1 VSSLRFFP
9 RLFWVA
15 IRARAQY
22 RADFIIGAATAVLAQ
37 LAALSFYWIIFT
49 NVPSLGGWSAPS
61 VLFLFGMTA
70 VVHSLSELFFNGIWL
85 LPMYVI
91 EGDLDRILLYPVH
104 NLIFLLMARPE
115 VHAFGN
121 LLSGSAMLG
130 SALYLVPPPV
140 AAYCLL
146 PLWIASGTLVY
157 TACLVL
163 IGCTSFFLIGPS
175 ASHLM
180 LGAHLLNASRYPV
193 SIYPKALQYV
203 LLLALPLCVS
213 AFVPGRW
220 LQGQGSLLGAMVAP
234 PLAAAVSVA
243 LATHVFSRAVGK
255 YQSTGS

>member
-1 VSSLRFFP
+1 MSSLRFFL

-22 RADFIIGAATAVLAQ
+22 RADLIIGATTAVLAQ
-37 LAALSFYWIIFT
+37 LAALSFYWIVFT

-85 LPMYVI
+85 LPMYVV

-104 NLIFLLMARPE
+104 NLTFLLMARPE

-121 LLSGSAMLG
+121 LLSGSLMLG
-130 SALYLVPPPV
+130 YALHLAPPPV
-140 AAYCLL
+140 AAYFLL

-157 TACLVL
+157 TASLVL
-163 IGCTSFFLIGPS
+163 IGCLSFFLIGPS
-175 ASHLM
+175 AQHLL
-180 LGAHLLNASRYPV
+180 LGAYLLNASRYPV
-193 SIYPKALQYV
+193 NIYPKALQYL

-220 LQGQGSLLGAMVAP
+220 LQGQGSLLEALIAP
-234 PLAAAVSVA
+234 PLAAAVSIVIATQAFGRA
-243 LATHVFSRAVGK
+243 LAK